1 MTQAQDQGRR
11 RWDRLSIVTMV
22 AGVSALIAAGI
33 LFALSMTGTFDG
45 NSGPGT
51 TTGFENINDVFAI
64 VPEGPEPTEAPEPTT
79 PPSEAPIARLV
90 IPRFGVDAPVVIR
103 GIDGNG
109 VMQSPDGPTD
119 VAWYDFTAR
128 PGSGSNAVFSGHVDY
143 INYGAAVFWNVRN
156 LEMNDTIEVRLDDTT
171 VYSYRVIAKEQ
182 INAAT
187 ADVGKI
193 VGASDREIVTLIT
206 CGGTFDPSTGQ
217 YDDRVIVQAERV
229 YDDVAPGLP
238 AGASAAPTS

>member
-1 MTQAQDQGRR
+1 MIPELKAAARHPTASISSATGAAVSPPTAKPSESMLSASVRR
-11 RWDRLSIVTMV
+11 LRNQFTSETT
-22 AGVSALIAAGI
+22 IARK
-33 LFALSMTGTFDG
+33 L
-45 NSGPGT
+45 
-51 TTGFENINDVFAI
+51 
-64 VPEGPEPTEAPEPTT
+64 
-79 PPSEAPIARLV
+79 PSEAPIARLV
-90 IPRFGVDAPVVIR
+90 IPKFGVDAPVVVR

-156 LEMNDTIEVRLDDTT
+156 LEMDDTIEVRLDDTT

-187 ADVGKI
+187 ADVGTI
-193 VGASDREIVTLIT
+193 VGHTEREIITLIT
-206 CGGTFDPSTGQ
+206 CGGTFDPSSGQ

-229 YDDVAPGLP
+229 FDDVAPGLP